1 MTIDEKYMKRALD
14 LAKKGEGRTSPN
26 PMVGCVIVKDDR
38 IIGEGYHEKYGE
50 LHAERNA
57 FKNCSESA
65 EGATLYVT
73 LEPCCHHGK
82 TSPCTD
88 AIIENKIK
96 RVVIGTLDT
105 NPLVGGKGM
114 ELLKQAGIEVTLG
127 ILEDECKS
135 INEIF
140 FHYTST
146 KRPFVALKYAMTLD
160 GKIACYTGDSMWIT
174 NKKSREL
181 VHKLRNKYSAI
192 MVGVNTVIYDDP
204 MLNCRIEG
212 GADPVRIVCDSNL
225 RIPLESKIV
234 KTAKDIRTIV
244 ACTVKESSKIELLM
258 NNGVEILVTSG
269 KTVNLDEVLQ
279 YLANNNIDSVF
290 VEGGGVLHSSFIRQR
305 LVDRVYSFIAPKI
318 VGGERPLSPVAGKGI
333 KKMSDAIQLDKYEI
347 INIDEDILITGKVK
361 KDK

>member
-57 FKNCSESA
+57 LNNCSESA

-82 TSPCTD
+82 TPPCTE

-114 ELLKQAGIEVTLG
+114 ELLIQAGIEVTLG
-127 ILEDECKS
+127 ILEYDCKS

-146 KRPFVALKYAMTLD
+146 NRPFVALKYAMTLD

-174 NKKSREL
+174 NEKSRQL

-192 MVGVNTVIYDDP
+192 MVGVNTIMHDDP

-212 GADPVRIVCDSNL
+212 GVDPIRIVCDSNL

-234 KTAKDIRTIV
+234 KTAQDIRTIV

-258 NNGVEILVTSG
+258 DNGVEILVTSG
-269 KTVNLDEVLQ
+269 KIVDLDEVLQ
-279 YLANNNIDSVF
+279 YLADNNIDSVF
-290 VEGGGVLHSSFIRQR
+290 VEGGGVLHSSFIRKR

-318 VGGERPLSPVAGKGI
+318 VGGERPLSTVAGKGI
-333 KKMSDAIQLDKYEI
+333 KKMSDAIQLDGYEI